1 MLETEQGSRHCN
13 ITVGLADFGHII
25 SPGTAELGYYNM

>member
-1 MLETEQGSRHCN
+1 MLETEQGFGYCN
-13 ITVGLADFGHII
+13 ITVGLADSGHII